1 MKGTKVLE
9 EPLQLPCGVT
19 LKNRLIKSAM
29 SDSLG
34 DGAGNPTSE
43 QIRLYERWAQGG
55 VALAVIGEV
64 QTDPRYP
71 EKPGNLVLTQ
81 DTNLDAF
88 ENLTRKG
95 TLNGA
100 HLWVQL
106 GNAGALA
113 HPPISVPKGPSA
125 LALDGLEC
133 AQMSREDISKMPRT
147 YAESARRAKEAGFTG
162 VQIHAAHGFLLSQ
175 FLSPLF
181 NKRADNYGGDI
192 TNRMRIVLEIIEAVC
207 AAVGEGFPV
216 GIKINASDKLVGGL
230 DERDSLEAV
239 RMLDGTNIDLIDI
252 SAGTYFPGAQNTSDA
267 TCTSGPYFTDF
278 AARTRG
284 VTGIPVMATGG
295 FRTREHVIEA
305 LEQKQVDA
313 VGLARAMVLDVNLA
327 DKWLNGGGDSQF
339 PIFDKPVP
347 GGVTA
352 WYTMRLTAL
361 ARDEEGG
368 FCLTPE
374 EALEAYEARDWQRCE
389 RWRKKFSKNETK
401 CDMVP

>member
-1 MKGTKVLE
+1 MLE
-9 EPLQLPCGVT
+9 KPLQLPCGAT
-19 LKNRLIKSAM
+19 LKNRLVKSAM

-34 DGAGNPTSE
+34 NGAGSPTPE

-55 VALAVIGEV
+55 VALAIIGEV

-71 EKPGNLVLTQ
+71 EKPGNLVLTP
-81 DTNLDAF
+81 DTKLDSF
-88 ENLTRKG
+88 ENLARKG

-100 HLWVQL
+100 HLWAQL

-113 HPPISVPKGPSA
+113 HPPVSAPKGPSA

-133 AQMSREDISKMPRT
+133 AQMSCEDILQTPRA
-147 YAESARRAKEAGFTG
+147 YAASAKRAKEAGFSG

-181 NKRADNYGGDI
+181 NKRTDDYGGDI
-192 TNRMRIVLEIIEAVC
+192 ANRMRIVFEITRAVRE
-207 AAVGEGFPV
+207 AVGESFPV
-216 GIKINASDKLVGGL
+216 GIKINASDQLVGGL
-230 DERDSLEAV
+230 DERDALEAV
-239 RMLDGTNIDLIDI
+239 RMLDGTSIDLIDI

-267 TCTSGPYFTDF
+267 VRSSGPYFTDF
-278 AARTRG
+278 AARARA

-295 FRTREHVIEA
+295 FRTRGHAIEA
-305 LEQKQVDA
+305 LKQKQVDA

-327 DKWLNGGGDSQF
+327 NNWLAGGDDSQF
-339 PIFDKPVP
+339 PVFERPPP

-361 ARDEEGG
+361 ARDEENE
-368 FCLTPE
+368 FRLTPE
-374 EALEAYEARDWQRCE
+374 QALEAYEARDRQRCGT
-389 RWRKKFSKNETK
+389 WRKKFSKNETR
-401 CDMVP
+401 CDMMP

>member
-1 MKGTKVLE
+1 
-9 EPLQLPCGVT
+9 
-19 LKNRLIKSAM
+19 M

-34 DGAGNPTSE
+34 DGAGNPTPE
-43 QIRLYERWAQGG
+43 QVRLYERWAQGG
-55 VALAVIGEV
+55 VALSIIGEV

-71 EKPGNLVLTQ
+71 EKPGNLVLTP
-81 DTNLDAF
+81 DTKLDAF
-88 ENLTRKG
+88 ENLARKG

-113 HPPISVPKGPSA
+113 HPPIAAPKGPSA

-133 AQMSREDISKMPRT
+133 AQMSREDIFQTPRA
-147 YAESARRAKEAGFTG
+147 YAASAKCAKEAGFSG

-181 NKRADNYGGDI
+181 NKRADNYGGGI
-192 TNRMRIVLEIIEAVC
+192 ASRMRIVFEIIQAVRE
-207 AAVGEGFPV
+207 AVGEGFPV

-230 DERDSLEAV
+230 DERDALEAV
-239 RMLDGTNIDLIDI
+239 GMLDGTSIDLIDI

-267 TCTSGPYFTDF
+267 TRVSGPYFTDF
-278 AARTRG
+278 AARARG
-284 VTGIPVMATGG
+284 ATGIPVMATGG
-295 FRTREHVIEA
+295 FRTRDHAIEA

-327 DKWLNGGGDSQF
+327 NKWLGGDGDSQF
-339 PIFDKPVP
+339 PVFEKPVP

-361 ARDEEGG
+361 ARDEEDG

-374 EALEAYEARDWQRCE
+374 EALEAYEARDQQRCE
-389 RWRKKFSKNETK
+389 RWRKKFSKNEAK
-401 CDMVP
+401 CDMMP

>member
-1 MKGTKVLE
+1 MLE
-9 EPLQLPCGVT
+9 QPLQLPCGAT

-34 DGAGNPTSE
+34 DGAGNPTPE

-55 VALAVIGEV
+55 VALSIIGEV

-81 DTNLDAF
+81 DIKLDAF
-88 ENLTRKG
+88 ENLARKG

-100 HLWVQL
+100 HLWAQL

-113 HPPISVPKGPSA
+113 YPPISVPKGPSA
-125 LALDGLEC
+125 LALEGLEC
-133 AQMSREDISKMPRT
+133 AQMSREDILQTPRA
-147 YAESARRAKEAGFTG
+147 YAASAKRAKEAGFSG

-181 NKRADNYGGDI
+181 NKRTDDYGGGI
-192 TNRMRIVLEIIEAVC
+192 ANRMRIVFEIIQAVREAVG
-207 AAVGEGFPV
+207 AGFPV
-216 GIKINASDKLVGGL
+216 GIKINASDQLVGGL
-230 DERDSLEAV
+230 DERDALEAV
-239 RMLDGTNIDLIDI
+239 RMLDGTSIDLIDI
-252 SAGTYFPGAQNTSDA
+252 SAGTYFPGAKNTSDA
-267 TCTSGPYFTDF
+267 TRASGPYFTDF
-278 AARTRG
+278 AARARG

-295 FRTREHVIEA
+295 FRTRGHAIEA

-327 DKWLNGGGDSQF
+327 NKWLGVGGDSQF
-339 PIFDKPVP
+339 PVFDNPVP

-361 ARDEEGG
+361 ARDEENN
-368 FCLTPE
+368 FHLTPE
-374 EALEAYEARDWQRCE
+374 EALEAYEARDRQRCE
-389 RWRKKFSKNETK
+389 KWRRHFSKK
-401 CDMVP
+401 